1 MKFKDKVVVVTGGAA
16 GIGKCIVKEFKK
28 AGAKVAVIDK
38 TEADSE
44 ADFFY
49 CGDIAEENA
58 LHDFAGQVKTDFG
71 QIDYL
76 INNACLSRGGI
87 LSDCSFEDFLYVQK
101 VGVAAPYFLTKL
113 FLPNF
118 APEGAIVNICST
130 RAFMSQAGTESYSAA
145 KGGILSLTHALSASL
160 SGYVRVNSVSPGWID
175 NTASDW
181 SLADNAQHPAG
192 RIGKPE
198 DIANMVLYLCSPE
211 ASFISG
217 QNITIDG
224 GMSKLMIYHG
234 DHGWTY
240 TPKECVRDGD
250 PQGGDSREVSVGF

>member
-1 MKFKDKVVVVTGGAA
+1 MKFKDKVAVVTGGAA
-16 GIGKCIVKEFKK
+16 GIGQCIVREFKK

-38 TEADSE
+38 TQAASE

-49 CGDIAEENA
+49 CGDIAEENI
-58 LHDFAGQVKTDFG
+58 LRDFTDQAKSRFG
-71 QIDYL
+71 QIDFL

-87 LSDCSFEDFLYVQK
+87 FSDCGFEDFLYVQK
-101 VGVAAPYFLTKL
+101 VGVAAPYFLAKL

-118 APEGAIVNICST
+118 APGGAIVNICST

-160 SGYVRVNSVSPGWID
+160 SGRVRVNSVSPGWID
-175 NTASDW
+175 NTAGDW
-181 SLADNAQHPAG
+181 SSADSAQHPAG
-192 RIGKPE
+192 RIGKPK
-198 DIANMVLYLCSPE
+198 DIANMVLYLCSRE

-224 GMSKLMIYHG
+224 GMSKLMIYHS

-240 TPKECVRDGD
+240 TPQE
-250 PQGGDSREVSVGF
+250 